1 MNVLTLIAFAIYL
14 SILLVIGFIA
24 YQRSKNSADF
34 TLGGRSLGPW
44 VTAIAAHASDMSG
57 WLFMGF
63 PAVIYATGTL
73 QIWTAVS
80 LTFFMYLNWKI
91 IAPRIR
97 VLTEQY
103 NALTLSTF
111 FEKHFNDV
119 KGKLRVT
126 SALFCLYFF
135 TIYISAN
142 LITMGRLFE
151 STFGLSY
158 ALGICIGVLVVFYV
172 LLGGFFS
179 ISWIDFFQ
187 GLFLLV
193 AIIFVPC
200 YALYALPTQAAPA
213 GIWSAIT
220 NFAAENNRSL
230 NFFPGFNNHDLLIVL
245 NEVIWGLGYFGQ
257 PHIITKFMG
266 IRDVTTIKK
275 AQWIGLSWQM
285 ITLSAAILVGFVGML
300 YFPQGMA
307 NNDFIFI
314 NLVQQLLPTMLAGF
328 VLCAILATSIN
339 VMGAQVLV
347 SASVLSEDL
356 FGPFF
361 HNLSDRVIMH
371 ISRLSIVGIC
381 GLSLLIAYFNPNIG
395 IFGFVKYAWTGLGC
409 TFGPL
414 MLASVCG
421 MRTTTQGAF
430 YCILAGGCAAA
441 LWPLLGSQIPAMIPG
456 FVGGFAALLLTPKCN
471 QTPSSGNNFNN

>member
-1 MNVLTLIAFAIYL
+1 MNILTLIAFAIYL

-80 LTFFMYLNWKI
+80 LVFFMYLNWKI

-97 VLTEQY
+97 VLTEKY
-103 NALTLSTF
+103 NALTLPTF

-119 KGKLRVT
+119 KGTLRIT
-126 SALFCLYFF
+126 SAMFCLFFF
-135 TIYISAN
+135 TVYISAN

-151 STFGLSY
+151 SAFGLSY
-158 ALGICIGVLVVFYV
+158 PIGICIGVLVVFYV
-172 LLGGFFS
+172 LLGGFLS

-200 YALYALPTQAAPA
+200 YAIFALPPQAAPA
-213 GIWSAIT
+213 GIWTTIT

-230 NFFPGFNNHDLLIVL
+230 NFFPELNSHDLLIVL
-245 NEVIWGLGYFGQ
+245 SEIIWGLGYFGQ

-266 IRDVTTIKK
+266 IRDVTSIKK
-275 AQWIGLSWQM
+275 AQWIGLSWQI
-285 ITLSAAILVGFVGML
+285 ITLSAAVLVGFVGML
-300 YFPQGMA
+300 YFPQGLL

-314 NLVQQLLPTMLAGF
+314 NLVQKLLPTMLAGF

-361 HNLSDRVIMH
+361 HTLNDKVIMH
-371 ISRLSIVGIC
+371 ISRLSILGIC
-381 GLSLLIAYFNPNIG
+381 GVSLLIAYLNPHIG
-395 IFGFVKYAWTGLGC
+395 IFGLVKYAWTGLGC

-421 MRTTTQGAF
+421 MRTTNKGAF
-430 YCILAGGCAAA
+430 YCILTGGGAAA
-441 LWPLLGSQIPAMIPG
+441 LWPLLSTPIPAMIPG
-456 FVGGFAALLLTPKCN
+456 FIGGFTAIFLATKCRV
-471 QTPSSGNNFNN
+471 Q